1 MQKPTDL
8 YLVSSTL
15 HFFWAWLLAFKNKPH
30 RNAYLW
36 LIDQYSD
43 KPIAFVPFIDQVESP
58 FIEWKLF
65 DGREKGGIK
74 KLKLRRKLF
83 GEVKAWTEGHSIE
96 RIFIGNDRSVLG
108 QFIIRTLKQNNQKNG
123 HQCTACCLDDG
134 VFTYLGRAAS
144 QSWSE
149 KYLDALA
156 KKIMFGFWYDPPAT
170 VGASKWIDEVWTMYP
185 KEANALLKNKS
196 CHDLALNRDDLTTFQ
211 PIAELL
217 IKKHSPDLLTTK
229 APDVLIALPNY
240 YLIKATPD
248 YAVRLERLIKH
259 LQQQGQTIAVKYH
272 PAAQGKD
279 LLNLAEQF
287 GVQCLNDQLSFEVLL
302 AYWQD
307 QSVRFIGD
315 LSTTTLL
322 AHYFGFSS
330 QWLPGVQ
337 TAQTQAMQAFC
348 SGLAIERVLSNEGK
362 DFDVFN

>member
-30 RNAYLW
+30 RNAHLW

-43 KPIAFVPFIDQVESP
+43 KPMAFVPFIDQVESP
-58 FIEWKLF
+58 FVDWKLF
-65 DGREKGGIK
+65 DGREKGGLE

-83 GEVKAWTEGHSIE
+83 GEVRTWAKGHLIE
-96 RIFIGNDRSVLG
+96 RVFIGNDRSVFG
-108 QFIIRTLKQNNQKNG
+108 QYTIKTLKQNSQKNG
-123 HQCTACCLDDG
+123 QHCTACFLDDG

-156 KKIMFGFWYDPPAT
+156 KKLMFGFWYDSPAT
-170 VGASKWIDEVWTMYP
+170 VGASKWIDEAWMMYP
-185 KEANALLKNKS
+185 NEANGLLNNKS
-196 CHDLALNRDDLTTFQ
+196 RHDFGLTRDDLSAFQ

-217 IKKHSPDLLTTK
+217 IKQHAPDLLTTK

-248 YAVRLERLIKH
+248 YPVRLAQLITN
-259 LQQQGQTIAVKYH
+259 LQQQGLRIAVKYH

-279 LLNLAEQF
+279 LLNLAEKF

-307 QSVRFIGD
+307 QSVGFIGD

-337 TAQTQAMQAFC
+337 STQTQAMQVFC
-348 SGLAIERVLSNEGK
+348 KKLDITEVVIH
-362 DFDVFN
+362 D